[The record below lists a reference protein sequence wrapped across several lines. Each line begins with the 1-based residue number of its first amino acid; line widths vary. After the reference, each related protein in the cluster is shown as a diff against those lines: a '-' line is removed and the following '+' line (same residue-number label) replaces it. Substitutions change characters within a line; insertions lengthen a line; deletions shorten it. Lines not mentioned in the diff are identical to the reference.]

1 MFGDGIVQVDLRRK
15 GVVGFAWAKQG
26 MTGRWHRVA
35 RICVGIVQYRAET
48 RRRCFEWT
56 GFGVERL
63 GGDSYVR

>member
-15 GVVGFAWAKQG
+15 GVVSFAWAKQG
-26 MTGRWHRVA
+26 MTGRRQRVA
-35 RICVGIVQYRAET
+35 LICVGIVQYRAET
-48 RRRCFEWT
+48 RRLRSEWT